1 MKETMKSLGFA
12 RAGLWHALQTER
24 NLKRF
29 AVAYLLILLLGI
41 VCGLSPSEWVAVIIS
56 CGMFF
61 SIELLNTALE
71 RLVDTFDDYQ
81 KQLVGSNEHV
91 GLKLT
96 KDVASA
102 AALAGLLTVIV
113 VLCIVF
119 PPHLKV
125 LFGL

>member
-1 MKETMKSLGFA
+1 MKKTMKSFGFA
-12 RAGLWHALQTER
+12 RAGLWHALKTER

-29 AVAYLLILLLGI
+29 AFGYVLILLLGI
-41 VCGLSPSEWVAVIIS
+41 ICRLSAAEWTAVIIS

-61 SIELLNTALE
+61 SVELLNTALE
-71 RLVDTFDDYQ
+71 RLADTFDDYQ
-81 KQLVGSNEHV
+81 KQLVGSHEHV

-102 AALAGLLTVIV
+102 AALVGLVTVLA

-119 PPHLKV
+119 PPHLKI
-125 LFGL
+125 LLGL